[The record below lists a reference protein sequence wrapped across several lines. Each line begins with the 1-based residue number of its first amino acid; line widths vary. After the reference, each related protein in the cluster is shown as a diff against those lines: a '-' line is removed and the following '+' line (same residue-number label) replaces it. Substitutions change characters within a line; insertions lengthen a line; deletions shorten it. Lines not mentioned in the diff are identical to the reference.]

1 MENTHTSLKK
11 NGMVLPIILL
21 SYFMILLDNS
31 IIFTG
36 TVKIAQDL
44 GLNQAQLSW
53 VSNAYSLTFGGL
65 LLLGGRSGDIFGRKK
80 MYNIGLIIF
89 AIGSLLVGLA
99 GGSTS
104 IILAR
109 AFQGI
114 GSAILAPTT
123 LAILMDNFEGEQR
136 TKAVAAYGATAGIG
150 SSVGLIIGGVL
161 ASQFSWRDGFFIN
174 VPISLVMIVLST
186 IFIQERETIEGKIDI
201 VGSVTSV
208 IGMLALVYSIVGE
221 SNNLLALVIAVVFI
235 GLFIR
240 QEAKTASPIMPL
252 SLFKNKERLGAYIAR
267 FTFLGAMLSL
277 WFLTPQMMQN
287 YLGYSPL
294 TSGLAFFPLSITI
307 FLSSLLVSRLTKR
320 LGNAKLMVIGLV
332 IVTIGFIG
340 LSLFNEN
347 SNYWLGIALPMA
359 IAGVGQGFSLS
370 PLTASGIANTT
381 ANEAGAASGV
391 VNMVHQIGGSI
402 GLSVVIA
409 LSASIADPVEGFH
422 VQMMIA
428 TVLIV
433 ISLVVAV
440 VFILPQQKSK

>member
-1 MENTHTSLKK
+1 MQETSINKRSV
-11 NGMVLPIILL
+11 MVLPIILL

-44 GLNQAQLSW
+44 ALNQAQLSW

-65 LLLGGRSGDIFGRKK
+65 LLLGGRSGDLFGRRK
-80 MYNIGLIIF
+80 MYNIGLVIF
-89 AIGSLLVGLA
+89 AIGSLFVGLA
-99 GGSTS
+99 GSPVA
-104 IILAR
+104 IIMAR

-123 LAILMDNFEGEQR
+123 LAILMDNFEGEER

-174 VPISLVMIVLST
+174 VPISIIM
-186 IFIQERETIEGKIDI
+186 FILAMLFIEEKDTIEGKIDI
-201 VGSVTSV
+201 FGSITSV
-208 IGMLALVYSIVGE
+208 IGMIALVYSIVGE
-221 SNNLLALVIAVVFI
+221 SNNIIALVIAFVFI

-240 QEAKTASPIMPL
+240 QEAKTSSPIMPL
-252 SLFKNKERLGAYIAR
+252 SLFANKERLGAYIAR
-267 FTFLGAMLSL
+267 FTFLGAMLAL

-307 FLSSLLVSRLTKR
+307 FLSSLQVSRLTKKF
-320 LGNAKLMVIGLV
+320 GNGKLMVIGLT
-332 IVTIGFIG
+332 IVALGMFG

-347 SNYWLGIALPMA
+347 SNYWIGIAIPMM
-359 IAGVGQGFSLS
+359 IIGIGQGFSLS
-370 PLTASGIANTT
+370 PLTASGIAHTT
-381 ANEAGAASGV
+381 ADEAGAASGV

-409 LSASIADPVEGFH
+409 FSSAVTNPVSSFRL
-422 VQMMIA
+422 QMLIA
-428 TVLIV
+428 TIFIV
-433 ISLVVAV
+433 ISLLAAIFFV
-440 VFILPQQKSK
+440 LPQSKKK